1 MVPMMQDKSYI
12 LSKTLQW
19 LQFFRCF
26 SSIFDIFINIHKYV
40 NEVLK
45 KYVLITSS
53 RFIFGPV
60 CNMFEGT
67 TAATGVNRIIT
78 IDRNTRVMQET
89 SISGTEIQK
98 NNIKQ
103 CKIPIS
109 LLSCKCKKRLNN
121 SLEDI

>member
-1 MVPMMQDKSYI
+1 M
-12 LSKTLQW
+12 SKAEL
-19 LQFFRCF
+19 
-26 SSIFDIFINIHKYV
+26 DIMNHEQNDNDFCIKKAT
-40 NEVLK
+40 E

-67 TAATGVNRIIT
+67 TAATGVNGIIT
-78 IDRNTRVMQET
+78 IDRNTSLLQET

-103 CKIPIS
+103 CKIPTS